1 MIRLAPAGQPE
12 DVPTVFALNAIT
24 RMAPVQ
30 GNFLGI
36 KQKEML
42 HMLMLYIYACY
53 WLGKMLICRLK
64 RRPIRAGLCCPG
76 VRDTIQCTYTTHGI
90 LCYS

>member
-1 MIRLAPAGQPE
+1 MIRLVPAGQPE

-42 HMLMLYIYACY
+42 HMLMLYMHAT
-53 WLGKMLICRLK
+53 G
-64 RRPIRAGLCCPG
+64 
-76 VRDTIQCTYTTHGI
+76 
-90 LCYS
+90 